1 MPAFQHKIHAQ
12 IIIFLSAGRQ
22 NPAAF
27 AQRQRG
33 QAVILRDDNIACSNV
48 IRNVQVGAVSPAI
61 HLNDRDAFL
70 SPQHMIV

>member
-12 IIIFLSAGRQ
+12 IVIFLPAVRQ

-33 QAVILRDDNIACSNV
+33 QAVILRDDNVTC
-48 IRNVQVGAVSPAI
+48 RNMIGDVQVGTVSPTI
-61 HLNDRDAFL
+61 HLNDRNAFL
-70 SPQHMIV
+70 TPQHMIV